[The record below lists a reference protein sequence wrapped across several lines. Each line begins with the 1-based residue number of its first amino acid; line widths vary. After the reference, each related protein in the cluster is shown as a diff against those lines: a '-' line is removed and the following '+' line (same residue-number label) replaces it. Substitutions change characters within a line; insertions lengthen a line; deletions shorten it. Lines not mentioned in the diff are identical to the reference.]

1 MKIQNTKSIK
11 TNAIKLIAL
20 AMLLTAT
27 VFAGGA
33 AAQTTEDISK
43 STGMFGITR
52 NQTARLNV
60 VNLGKTGVGTP
71 DTTVLL
77 SFIDG
82 DGNVLSQKL
91 CVLGAGKSARLDIKW
106 RDVPTQ
112 GNRAQ
117 LRAVVRFVGT
127 PDTRTYMWTP
137 TLEVFDNESGETRLL
152 IPALQKVQITGVE

>member
-1 MKIQNTKSIK
+1 M
-11 TNAIKLIAL
+11 NAIKLFAL

-33 AAQTTEDISK
+33 AAQTNEDISK
-43 STGMFGITR
+43 STGMFAITR

-60 VNLGKTGVGTP
+60 VNLGKEGAGLSYI
-71 DTTVLL
+71 TVLL
-77 SFIDG
+77 AFVDG
-82 DGNVLSQKL
+82 DGNVLSQKVY
-91 CVLGAGKSARLDIKW
+91 VLGTGKAARLDLKW
-106 RDVPTQ
+106 REVPTQ

-117 LRAVVRFVGT
+117 LRAVVRSVGT

-152 IPALQKVQITGVE
+152 IPTFQKVQITGVE